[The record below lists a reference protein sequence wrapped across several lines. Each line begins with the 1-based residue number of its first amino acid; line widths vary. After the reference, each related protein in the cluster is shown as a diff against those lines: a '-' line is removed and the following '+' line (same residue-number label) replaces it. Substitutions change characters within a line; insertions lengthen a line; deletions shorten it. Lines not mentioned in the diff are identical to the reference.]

1 MTQSIQDK
9 YYSIY
14 RTYFTKYATAWAQK
28 VKNYA
33 KRRDA
38 PFGVAFR
45 QIDGAMRRYLGLDE
59 YERYGDL
66 MIYLAIKD
74 GLYCKDA
81 KGNIDITEKAF
92 YEIKGE

>member
-1 MTQSIQDK
+1 MSQTIQDK

-14 RTYFTKYATAWAQK
+14 RNYYMKYAAAWAQK
-28 VKNYA
+28 VKSYG

-45 QIDGAMRRYLGLDE
+45 QIDGAMRRYLGLEE

-66 MIYLAIKD
+66 MTYLAIKE

-81 KGNIDITEKAF
+81 KGNIDIPEKAF
-92 YEIKGE
+92 MELKGV